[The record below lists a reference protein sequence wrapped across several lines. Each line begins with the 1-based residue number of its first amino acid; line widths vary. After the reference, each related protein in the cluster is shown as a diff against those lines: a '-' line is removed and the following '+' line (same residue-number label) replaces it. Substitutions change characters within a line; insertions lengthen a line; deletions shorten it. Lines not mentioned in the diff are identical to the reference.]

1 MKRKKSLKRICLAS
15 AGLLTAS
22 TASAFTESTII
33 SAQNK
38 TEDSVIESTEQNQ
51 EVVLETEV
59 TTEYGDFEASPSSET
74 AATETADVEEPIVDE
89 STEESSSEESSTE
102 ASSEE
107 NSSDTT
113 EESTSETE
121 ESTTDSSTSTSTS
134 ESSSSSSTS
143 SSSGTSTSSSSSTSS
158 STSSSS
164 STTTSSSKPNKPNK
178 PSKPNKPNKPSVS
191 NNNQQGSTITGNN
204 SSAGIV
210 GPTQVATEYNQT
222 SSTASTG
229 QYGISTAVYYIP
241 RNLTTQAFIDEI
253 GDDAREIAGKNNL
266 YASVMIAQAILES
279 GSGNSALA
287 SAPNYNL
294 FGIKGSYE
302 GASVNFLTQED
313 TGGGDMISIRASFRK
328 YPSYKESLTDYMKL
342 LSGGISGNDSFY
354 NGTWKNKTD
363 EYKDATKFLTGR
375 YATDTSY
382 ASKLNSLIEA
392 YELTQYDEL
401 TEGSETFAS
410 MDKDVRQKSAKT
422 DLSKDGNDEKSEEKL
437 NIIYHIVKKGDSL
450 KTISELYNIPVSAIL
465 ERNQFERRM
474 IFVGQKLVIPTTEI
488 EEETTVVKT
497 EEIVDRSLRS
507 VQRVI
512 NSLRGEQ
519 SNEKSSYNLTAS
531 KQKSSSVYE
540 VQSGD
545 TLAKISKKT
554 GISVLSLKE
563 WNNLDQYF
571 LTEGQELVLTP
582 PYTTSL

>member
-38 TEDSVIESTEQNQ
+38 TEDSVIESTEKNQ

-59 TTEYGDFEASPSSET
+59 TTEYTGLEASSSSAIDVGT
-74 AATETADVEEPIVDE
+74 TETTVEEPSVEE
-89 STEESSSEESSTE
+89 STEESSTEESSTE
-102 ASSEE
+102 ESSTE
-107 NSSDTT
+107 TT
-113 EESTSETE
+113 EESSTETE

-134 ESSSSSSTS
+134 DSSSTSSSSSSSSSTS
-143 SSSGTSTSSSSSTSS
+143 SSSSSSSSSTS
-158 STSSSS
+158 SSSS

-178 PSKPNKPNKPSVS
+178 PNKPSIS
-191 NNNQQGSTITGNN
+191 NNNQNNAATGGTA
-204 SSAGIV
+204 SAGTA
-210 GPTQVATEYNQT
+210 GPSQATTQYNQT
-222 SSTASTG
+222 SSATNTS

-241 RNLTTQAFIDEI
+241 RNLTTQAFIDEV
-253 GDDAREIAGKNNL
+253 GEDAREIAGKNNL

-342 LSGGISGNDSFY
+342 LSGGISGNESFY
-354 NGTWKNKTD
+354 SGTWKNKTE

-392 YELTQYDEL
+392 YDLTQYDEL
-401 TEGSETFAS
+401 TEKSETFAS

-422 DLSKDGNDEKSEEKL
+422 DLSKKDEDDKALEEKL
-437 NIIYHIVKKGDSL
+437 NIIYHVVKKGDSL
-450 KTISELYNIPVSAIL
+450 KSISELYNIPISAIL

-474 IFVGQKLVIPTTEI
+474 IFVGQKLVIPTTEVV
-488 EEETTVVKT
+488 EETTVVKT

-519 SNEKSSYNLTAS
+519 TNEKSSYNLTAS

-582 PYTTSL
+582 PYATSL

>member
-1 MKRKKSLKRICLAS
+1 MMKRKKSLKRICLAS

-38 TEDSVIESTEQNQ
+38 TEDSVIESTEKNQ

-59 TTEYGDFEASPSSET
+59 TTEYTGLEASSSSAIDVGT
-74 AATETADVEEPIVDE
+74 TETTVEEPSVEE
-89 STEESSSEESSTE
+89 STEESSTEESSTE
-102 ASSEE
+102 ESSTE
-107 NSSDTT
+107 TT
-113 EESTSETE
+113 EESSTETE

-134 ESSSSSSTS
+134 DSSSTSSSSSSSSSTS
-143 SSSGTSTSSSSSTSS
+143 SSSSSSSSSTS
-158 STSSSS
+158 SSSS

-178 PSKPNKPNKPSVS
+178 PNKPSIS
-191 NNNQQGSTITGNN
+191 NNNQNNAATGGTA
-204 SSAGIV
+204 SAGTA
-210 GPTQVATEYNQT
+210 GPSQATTQYNQT
-222 SSTASTG
+222 SSATNTS

-241 RNLTTQAFIDEI
+241 RNLTTQAFIDEV
-253 GDDAREIAGKNNL
+253 GEDAREIAGKNNL

-342 LSGGISGNDSFY
+342 LSGGISGNESFY
-354 NGTWKNKTD
+354 SGTWKNKTE

-392 YELTQYDEL
+392 YDLTQYDEL
-401 TEGSETFAS
+401 TEKSETFAS

-422 DLSKDGNDEKSEEKL
+422 DLSKKDEDDKALEEKL
-437 NIIYHIVKKGDSL
+437 NIIYHVVKKGDSL
-450 KTISELYNIPVSAIL
+450 KSISELYNIPISAIL

-474 IFVGQKLVIPTTEI
+474 IFVGQKLVIPTTEVV
-488 EEETTVVKT
+488 EETTVVKT

-519 SNEKSSYNLTAS
+519 TNEKSSYNLTAS

-582 PYTTSL
+582 PYATSL

>member
-38 TEDSVIESTEQNQ
+38 TEDSVIESTEKNQ

-59 TTEYGDFEASPSSET
+59 TTEYTGLEVSSSSAIDVGT
-74 AATETADVEEPIVDE
+74 TETTVEEPSVEE
-89 STEESSSEESSTE
+89 STEESSTEESSTE
-102 ASSEE
+102 ESST
-107 NSSDTT
+107 DTT
-113 EESTSETE
+113 EESSTETE

-134 ESSSSSSTS
+134 DSSSTSSSSSSSSSTS
-143 SSSGTSTSSSSSTSS
+143 SSSSSSSSSTS
-158 STSSSS
+158 SSSS

-178 PSKPNKPNKPSVS
+178 PNKPSIS
-191 NNNQQGSTITGNN
+191 NNNQNNTATGGTASTGTTGP
-204 SSAGIV
+204 AQAT
-210 GPTQVATEYNQT
+210 TQYNQT
-222 SSTASTG
+222 SSATNTS

-241 RNLTTQAFIDEI
+241 RNLTTQAFIDEV
-253 GDDAREIAGKNNL
+253 GEDAREIAGKNNL

-342 LSGGISGNDSFY
+342 LSGGISGNESFY
-354 NGTWKNKTD
+354 SGTWKNKTE

-392 YELTQYDEL
+392 YDLTQYDEL
-401 TEGSETFAS
+401 TEKSETFAS
-410 MDKDVRQKSAKT
+410 MDKDVRKKSTKT
-422 DLSKDGNDEKSEEKL
+422 DLSKKDEDDKELEEKL
-437 NIIYHIVKKGDSL
+437 NIIYHVVKKGDSL
-450 KTISELYNIPVSAIL
+450 KSISELYNIPISAIL

-474 IFVGQKLVIPTTEI
+474 IFVGQKLVIPTTEVV
-488 EEETTVVKT
+488 EETTVVKT

-519 SNEKSSYNLTAS
+519 TNEKSSYNLTAS

-582 PYTTSL
+582 PYATSF